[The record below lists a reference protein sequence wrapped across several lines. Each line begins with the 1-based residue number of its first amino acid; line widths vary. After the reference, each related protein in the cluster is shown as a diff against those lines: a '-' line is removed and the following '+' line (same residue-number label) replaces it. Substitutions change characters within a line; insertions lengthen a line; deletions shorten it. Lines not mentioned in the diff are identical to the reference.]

1 MQKAFC
7 AKASGWNG
15 NLYHLI
21 SISPVLGITDGAN
34 PQKKKQ
40 RKTHKKH
47 GNDSKHGKNQTLA
60 PMLGEKGVS
69 KLDEANKLSQG
80 ESLDT
85 GDKIQNIQDKHE
97 QTRSKRHE
105 SLDTGDKIQNI
116 QDKHEQTRSK
126 RHACSRLQ
134 PADFIEC
141 LGLG

>member
-1 MQKAFC
+1 MIAGFKVREKLRMQKAFC

-21 SISPVLGITDGAN
+21 PISPVLGTTDGAN

-69 KLDEANKLSQG
+69 ILDEANKLSQG

-85 GDKIQNIQDKHE
+85 GDKIQNIQD
-97 QTRSKRHE
+97 
-105 SLDTGDKIQNI
+105 N
-116 QDKHEQTRSK
+116 HEQTRSK